1 MEGKRTLGGSTI
13 CTCKG
18 MSVWFPNQDN
28 KGDSTCCRS
37 RNSLLLSRDKWMQR
51 TQAAVISS
59 SMVLTKT
66 LRVAMVGKKILKIA
80 MLQHL
85 GSIDVWIRYRIDL
98 SGIN

>member
-1 MEGKRTLGGSTI
+1 MHMQRYVCLVS
-13 CTCKG
+13 
-18 MSVWFPNQDN
+18 SQDN

-37 RNSLLLSRDKWMQR
+37 RNSLLLSRDKWMR
-51 TQAAVISS
+51 RAQAVVISS

-85 GSIDVWIRYRIDL
+85 GSIDVCIRYMINL